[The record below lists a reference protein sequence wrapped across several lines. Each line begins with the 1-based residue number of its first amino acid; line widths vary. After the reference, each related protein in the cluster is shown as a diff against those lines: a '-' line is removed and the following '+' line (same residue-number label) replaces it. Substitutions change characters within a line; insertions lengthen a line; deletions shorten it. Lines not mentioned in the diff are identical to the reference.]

1 MKEKASN
8 SLMFCPGPYD
18 TVGTAD
24 LDRDSTID
32 SVGTADLG
40 RGSAI
45 DGVGTGDLGRGIA
58 MTIVGT
64 ADLGRGIAIDIVRM
78 QATVTTQIF
87 LCLIN
92 GDHGTKSPIPTIVLR
107 HFGDGVRAVSV
118 EEIRHQQR
126 VPLWR
131 RQT

>member
-1 MKEKASN
+1 MKEKASD

-24 LDRDSTID
+24 LDRDSAID

-58 MTIVGT
+58 MAIVGT
-64 ADLGRGIAIDIVRM
+64 ADLGRGIAMDIVRM

-92 GDHGTKSPIPTIVLR
+92 GDHGTRSGHTTIALTP
-107 HFGDGVRAVSV
+107 GDGGV
-118 EEIRHQQR
+118 QCG
-126 VPLWR
+126 
-131 RQT
+131 

>member
-8 SLMFCPGPYD
+8 SVMFCRGPND
-18 TVGTAD
+18 T
-24 LDRDSTID
+24 
-32 SVGTADLG
+32 
-40 RGSAI
+40 
-45 DGVGTGDLGRGIA
+45 
-58 MTIVGT
+58 VGT
-64 ADLGRGIAIDIVRM
+64 ADLGRGIAMDIVRM

-118 EEIRHQQR
+118 EEI
-126 VPLWR
+126 
-131 RQT
+131 

>member
-1 MKEKASN
+1 MKEKASD

-24 LDRDSTID
+24 LDRDSAID

-45 DGVGTGDLGRGIA
+45 DGVGTG
-58 MTIVGT
+58 
-64 ADLGRGIAIDIVRM
+64 DLGRGIAIDIVRM